1 MIDQIILAMEQRKGE
16 ALQVVPNWLPGGLH
30 WLIESKNNKIAWQQQ
45 RGQLLDSKN
54 WMTKNENLQLEL
66 ESSVQTFISSQPNNF

>member
-16 ALQVVPNWLPGGLH
+16 ALHVVPNWLPDGLH